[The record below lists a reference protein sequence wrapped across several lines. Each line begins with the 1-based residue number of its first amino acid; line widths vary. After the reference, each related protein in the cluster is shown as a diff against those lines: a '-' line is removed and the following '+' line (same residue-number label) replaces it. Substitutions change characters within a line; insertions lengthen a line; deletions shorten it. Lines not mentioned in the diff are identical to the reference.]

1 MYFLR
6 RDKFDIFCMTP
17 MTFKGT
23 FVIGLN
29 WTCSKTKEIVCKFR
43 QTRVYLQRGRK
54 MTAPP
59 IAPRYHAV
67 WRSNLR
73 QLHDG

>member
-43 QTRVYLQRGRK
+43 QTRVYLQRGR
-54 MTAPP
+54 
-59 IAPRYHAV
+59 
-67 WRSNLR
+67 
-73 QLHDG
+73 